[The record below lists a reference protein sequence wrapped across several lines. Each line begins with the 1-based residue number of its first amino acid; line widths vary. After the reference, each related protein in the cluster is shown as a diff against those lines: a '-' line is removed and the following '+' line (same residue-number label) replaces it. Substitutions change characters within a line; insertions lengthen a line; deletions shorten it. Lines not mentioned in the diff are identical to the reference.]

1 MHPSRYVSCLMGG
14 REGETS
20 PDVSV
25 GFVPHFIFN
34 SPLGLGCEG
43 IAMTRPLGQ
52 LRRLL
57 RIISLA
63 ERGMIGRVTTS
74 LVSLLSSAGHRWW
87 KATQQCIAF
96 LLSIPKGALSI
107 DRCWAIDNV
116 CHRREGDKTN
126 FFLMYACLFT
136 DSHVRIP
143 FDEFTMGIL
152 RTPNV
157 APTQLH
163 PNSWA
168 SLRVFHILAEMF
180 RLKPSPYVFLHFYN
194 SRLAWSVR

>member
-1 MHPSRYVSCLMGG
+1 
-14 REGETS
+14 
-20 PDVSV
+20 
-25 GFVPHFIFN
+25 
-34 SPLGLGCEG
+34 
-43 IAMTRPLGQ
+43 
-52 LRRLL
+52 
-57 RIISLA
+57 
-63 ERGMIGRVTTS
+63 
-74 LVSLLSSAGHRWW
+74 
-87 KATQQCIAF
+87 
-96 LLSIPKGALSI
+96 
-107 DRCWAIDNV
+107 
-116 CHRREGDKTN
+116 
-126 FFLMYACLFT
+126 MYACLFT

-194 SRLAWSVR
+194 SRLAWSVRWLSLISQSGVALFTSFCLSYKYFKNVFFKIIISPGGRHYFFNGDTRKFPLYWTRDSVHYLSWSRSFVTGNDKKIFDILDQFPWRLPISNILKLFLSSQR